1 MTETSK
7 LTRHSIR
14 LDKQTFCKQNGRC
27 IGLKL
32 LSKYRR
38 NFYGLLKNIKSSY
51 PSEK

>member
-27 IGLKL
+27 TGLTIGDYTLVILKA
-32 LSKYRR
+32 
-38 NFYGLLKNIKSSY
+38 SSQGQKGV
-51 PSEK
+51 ST